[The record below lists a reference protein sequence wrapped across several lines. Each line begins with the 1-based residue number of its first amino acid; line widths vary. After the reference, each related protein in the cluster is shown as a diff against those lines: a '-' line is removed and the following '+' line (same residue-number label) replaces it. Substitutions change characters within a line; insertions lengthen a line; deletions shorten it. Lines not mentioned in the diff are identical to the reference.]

1 MVVPIEE
8 PQEEEIQEE
17 EVKIIA
23 TSSKPT
29 DKPKFD
35 FSVANT
41 DRPGLLVYTVR
52 TKPAEEEWKILT
64 ILAPRYG
71 AALELAGIRKDATVM
86 VSEVPFEG

>member
-23 TSSKPT
+23 TSKPK

-35 FSVANT
+35 FSVVDT

-52 TKPAEEEWKILT
+52 TKPAGEEWKILT